1 MATRKPPARTL
12 LLLIRH
18 GRTPT
23 TGLVLPGRAP
33 GLHLAPAGEREAES
47 VAERLEGLPLAAI
60 YASPLERA
68 CETAA
73 PTASRTGLAV
83 LPEPGLSELDAGDWT
98 GEKLAKLARRTEWAA
113 VQQAPST
120 FRFPGG
126 DSFVDLQARVAG
138 ALDRLRAA
146 HPGGIV
152 ACFSHADPI
161 KVALIHAVGSHLDAL
176 ARLAVDTGSVSAI
189 AYPEAGAP
197 VVVLTNSTRGPLAY
211 LGEG

>member
-1 MATRKPPARTL
+1 MPTRKAPPTL

-18 GRTPT
+18 GETPT
-23 TGLVLPGRAP
+23 TGKVLPGRAP

-47 VAERLEGLPLAAI
+47 VAERLAGLPLAAI

-68 CETAA
+68 CETAG

-83 LPEPGLSELDAGDWT
+83 VTEPGLAEMDTGEWT
-98 GEKLAKLARRTEWAA
+98 GERLALLARRKEWAG
-113 VQQAPST
+113 VLRAPST

-126 DSFVDLQARVAG
+126 ESFVELQARVAG
-138 ALDRLRAA
+138 ALDRIRVA
-146 HPGGIV
+146 HPGAVV

-161 KVALIHAVGSHLDAL
+161 KAALVHAVGSHLDAVG
-176 ARLAVDTGSVSAI
+176 RLAVDTGSVSAI
-189 AYPEAGAP
+189 AYPASGAP

-211 LGEG
+211 LAGG